1 MRRFMFT
8 CAGTPL
14 ALPYQEFTKGMNPLT
29 KQAGTD
35 EKVRVQF
42 QASFGIQSLERKVD
56 VLSPEEWIEFRTA
69 YNNNRYI
76 SQYGSKGATIEDD
89 YATRLAMIGG
99 KESYYFLNDP
109 RWTEPGYGNQPF

>member
-1 MRRFMFT
+1 MYCRPKN
-8 CAGTPL
+8 GLNSVPH
-14 ALPYQEFTKGMNPLT
+14 
-29 KQAGTD
+29 
-35 EKVRVQF
+35 
-42 QASFGIQSLERKVD
+42 
-56 VLSPEEWIEFRTA
+56 

-109 RWTEPGYGNQPF
+109 RWTEPGYGNLKLIDWQDEFFRLAPIQNYQLSLSSGRGNTKYLYQWDTQIRRVSLSKVIISA

>member
-1 MRRFMFT
+1 M
-8 CAGTPL
+8 
-14 ALPYQEFTKGMNPLT
+14 
-29 KQAGTD
+29 
-35 EKVRVQF
+35 
-42 QASFGIQSLERKVD
+42 ERKVD

-109 RWTEPGYGNQPF
+109 RWTEPGYGNLKLMKKTLTDAQYTKYTTILNMTLKNKGIEVK